1 MIVRP
6 VARSLALAVSC
17 LLPGACASTAAGPS
31 APASDAVIRS
41 SVSLLPDSAI
51 AAILRQRVESGKTPG
66 VVVGILDAA
75 GARFVSHG
83 TGAPGPAVLDSA
95 TLFEIGSITKTFT
108 SAILADMVVRGEVA
122 LDDPVAKLLTA
133 GTRVP
138 ASGERP
144 ITLVDLATHFSG
156 LPRLPNNLS
165 PRDIRNPYAD
175 YTADKL
181 YAFLA
186 AHQLARAPGERFE
199 YSNLGAGLL
208 GHGLTLRAGTD
219 YETLVRTRVLGPLG
233 MSDTRITLTA
243 ADSARLAA
251 GHNAGG
257 QVVPVWDLASL
268 QGAGALR
275 STAADMLRYLAA
287 NIAAHVDSASSRPLA
302 AALRLTHEQRH
313 SLGSGADIGLGWIGT
328 TTQSGVRIFS
338 HDGGTGGHRSFA
350 AFDPVRRVAVIVLSA
365 SAADVTD
372 IGRHLLDNAYP
383 LVRERVAITL
393 PPESLDGLV
402 GEYALTPEFHITITR
417 EGSQMYLQATG
428 QPRFPLYAESENSFF
443 LRVVEAQVTF
453 TRGPD
458 GRATTLTLHQGGAS
472 TPAPRVR

>member
-1 MIVRP
+1 MRP
-6 VARSLALAVSC
+6 IARSLALAVSC
-17 LLPGACASTAAGPS
+17 LLPGACASATAGR
-31 APASDAVIRS
+31 PAQPADAVVRS
-41 SVSLLPDSAI
+41 TVSLLPDSAI

-66 VVVGILDAA
+66 IVVGVLDAA
-75 GARFVSHG
+75 GTRFVSHG
-83 TGAPGPAVLDSA
+83 TGLPGATEVDSA

-122 LDDPVAKLLTA
+122 LDDPVAKYLPA

-138 ASGERP
+138 ASGDRQ

-156 LPRLPNNLS
+156 LPRLPSNLS
-165 PRDIRNPYAD
+165 PRDIANPYVD

-186 AHQLARAPGERFE
+186 AHELRRAPGDRFE

-208 GHGLTLRAGTD
+208 GHALTLRAGTD

-233 MSDTRITLTA
+233 MTDTRITLTP

-257 QVVPVWDLASL
+257 QVMPVWDLASL

-275 STAADMLRYLAA
+275 STAGDMLRYLTA
-287 NIAAHVDSASSRPLA
+287 NIAADVDSASKRPLA
-302 AALRLTHEQRH
+302 AALRLAHEPRREV
-313 SLGSGADIGLGWIGT
+313 GAGADAGLAWIRATITG
-328 TTQSGVRIFS
+328 GAKMFF
-338 HDGGTGGHRSFA
+338 HDGGTGGHRSYA

-372 IGRHLLDNAYP
+372 IGRHLLDDAYP
-383 LVRERVAITL
+383 VVRERVAVTL
-393 PPESLDGLV
+393 PETSLEGLV

-428 QPRFPLYAESENSFF
+428 QPRFPLYAESEDSFF
-443 LRVVEAQVTF
+443 LRVVEAQVAF

>member
-1 MIVRP
+1 MLFAA
-6 VARSLALAVSC
+6 VA
-17 LLPGACASTAAGPS
+17 ACASTAAGPS
-31 APASDAVIRS
+31 ALPADAVIRS
-41 SVSLLPDSAI
+41 TVSLPPDTAI

-66 VVVGILDAA
+66 IVVGILDAA
-75 GARFVSHG
+75 GTRFVSHG
-83 TGAPGPAVLDSA
+83 TGAPGAAVLDGA

-108 SAILADMVVRGEVA
+108 STILADMAARGEVA
-122 LDDPVAKLLTA
+122 LDDPVAKYLPA

-138 ASGERP
+138 ASGERV
-144 ITLVDLATHFSG
+144 ITLLDLATHFSG

-186 AHQLARAPGERFE
+186 AHELARVPGERFD

-208 GHGLTLRAGTD
+208 GHTLALRAGTD

-233 MSDTRITLTA
+233 MRDTKITLA
-243 ADSARLAA
+243 PADSARLAA

-268 QGAGALR
+268 QGAGSLR
-275 STAADMLRYLAA
+275 SSAADMLRYLAA

-302 AALRLTHEQRH
+302 AALQLTHEPRH
-313 SLGSGADIGLGWIGT
+313 SLGGGADMGLGWIGA
-328 TTQSGVRIFS
+328 TTQSGARIFS

-350 AFDPVRRVAVIVLSA
+350 AFDPARRVAVIVLSA
-365 SAADVTD
+365 SAADVND
-372 IGRHLLDNAYP
+372 IGRHLLDDSYP
-383 LVRERVAITL
+383 LTRERVAITL
-393 PPESLDGLV
+393 PPETLDGLV
-402 GEYALTPEFHITITR
+402 GEYALTPEFQITITR
-417 EGSQMYLQATG
+417 EGSRMYLQATG

-443 LRVVEAQVTF
+443 LRVVEAQVAF

-458 GRATTLTLHQGGAS
+458 GKATVLTLHQGGAS
-472 TPAPRVR
+472 TPGQRVK